1 MPSYDVS
8 ILCQTNHTR
17 VVMNRSSEV
26 GRIQAALMALLFA
39 LGLALNIPSAFA
51 ANKVAP
57 GFTINDLDGKPLSLS
72 DFKGQWVVLEW
83 TNPGCPFVQKHY
95 KAGNMQATQQFA
107 IDKKVAWIQVNSTTP
122 SHGDYLKPIAMKEWN
137 AEMKAKVSRS
147 VLDEKGTIGRAY
159 GAKTTPQIVLIDPA
173 QEIVYNG
180 AIDSIRSA
188 NPADIEK
195 ATNYAKKAIA
205 EGTAGK
211 RISEPTTTPYGCS
224 VKY

>member
-1 MPSYDVS
+1 MATYVASTLTRENPASLVRDPSP
-8 ILCQTNHTR
+8 
-17 VVMNRSSEV
+17 
-26 GRIQAALMALLFA
+26 QAAWFRLGFMGLLLA
-39 LGLALNIPSAFA
+39 MGLAFNVPSAFA
-51 ANKVAP
+51 ANKAAP
-57 GFTINDLDGKPLSLS
+57 GFTINDLDGKPLSLA

-107 IDKKVAWIQVNSTTP
+107 IDKKVVWIQVNSTTP
-122 SHGDYLKPIAMKEWN
+122 SHSDYLKPSAMREWN
-137 AEMKAKVSRS
+137 AEMKAKVSRA
-147 VLDEKGTIGRAY
+147 VLDEKGTIGKAY
-159 GAKTTPQIVLIDPA
+159 GAKTTPQIVLINPA
-173 QEIVYNG
+173 QQIVYDG

-211 RISEPTTTPYGCS
+211 PISEPTTTPYGCS

>member
-1 MPSYDVS
+1 MTSYDMPAARSEKGAWLGNRVS
-8 ILCQTNHTR
+8 
-17 VVMNRSSEV
+17 RSQLLSTAFA
-26 GRIQAALMALLFA
+26 GLLIALAMV
-39 LGLALNIPSAFA
+39 LNAPVAFA
-51 ANKVAP
+51 ANKAAP

>member
-1 MPSYDVS
+1 MPSCVMPN
-8 ILCQTNHTR
+8 LCREN
-17 VVMNRSSEV
+17 NS
-26 GRIQAALMALLFA
+26 ALFA
-39 LGLALNIPSAFA
+39 RDQSGLIGNLCMAVLLTLALALNASTAFA
-51 ANKVAP
+51 ANKAAP
-57 GFTINDLDGKPLSLS
+57 GFTINDLDGKPLSLA
-72 DFKGQWVVLEW
+72 DFKGQWVILEW

-107 IDKKVAWIQVNSTTP
+107 SDKKVVWIQVNSTTP
-122 SHGDYLKPIAMKEWN
+122 SHSDYLKPNEMKEWN
-137 AEMKAKVSRS
+137 TEMKAKVSRA
-147 VLDEKGTIGRAY
+147 VLDEKGSIGKAY
-159 GAKTTPQIVLIDPA
+159 GAKTTPQIVLINPA
-173 QEIVYNG
+173 QQIVYNG

-211 RISEPTTTPYGCS
+211 PIGEPTTTPYGCS